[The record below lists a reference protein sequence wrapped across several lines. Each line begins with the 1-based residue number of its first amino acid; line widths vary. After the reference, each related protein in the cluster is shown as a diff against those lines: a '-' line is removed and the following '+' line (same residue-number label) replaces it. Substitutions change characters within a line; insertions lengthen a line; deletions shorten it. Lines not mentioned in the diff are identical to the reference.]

1 LDSLKNLLKTDI
13 WKIINGEEVYVRDFF
28 SYVLSLLLNKKSILL
43 NDVVELSKQLNNRY
57 SQILSEVNE
66 FIIQGNGEVLPA
78 LKRLD
83 EEYRNKLLPILN
95 EINRLRN

>member
-1 LDSLKNLLKTDI
+1 MDSLKILLKEDI
-13 WKIINGEEVYVRDFF
+13 WTIINGNTPEKRNFF
-28 SYVLSLLLNKKSILL
+28 SYVLSVLLNKKSILL
-43 NDVVELSKQLNNRY
+43 NDVVELSKRLNNRY

>member
-1 LDSLKNLLKTDI
+1 LDSLKILLKEDI
-13 WKIINGEEVYVRDFF
+13 WTIINGNTPEKRNFF
-28 SYVLSLLLNKKSILL
+28 SYVLSVLLNKKSILL
-43 NDVVELSKQLNNRY
+43 NDVVELSKRLNNRY